1 MAYSLDTKTQVA
13 TMDGV
18 TYGPKS
24 ITDAKTGT
32 TQLIGL
38 TEDECKALKIE
49 EDARPAWLLERLR
62 QKRNLLL
69 AETDWSRGDDVPDSL
84 RNKYTEYRQKLRD
97 ITKTYNN
104 IEDVTW
110 PTKPS

>member
-1 MAYSLDTKTQVA
+1 MANLNKTVDGKLIELTDEEQAEYDAEQKAVA
-13 TMDGV
+13 DNA
-18 TYGPKS
+18 P
-24 ITDAKTGT
+24 IRN
-32 TQLIGL
+32 LF
-38 TEDECKALKIE
+38 
-49 EDARPAWLLERLR
+49 LLRK
-62 QKRNLLL
+62 KRNLLL